1 MGNDEAQI
9 RKLVDTWMLAT
20 KNNDLET
27 VLKLMADDVVF
38 MVPGQEPFGKEQF
51 AVLSKNM
58 EGYRIDG
65 TSEVQ
70 EIQVLGEWAWM
81 RNRIRVTITQ
91 SSAAPIKRS
100 GYTLTILKKKPDG
113 DWVITRDANLVT
125 GERRK

>member
-1 MGNDEAQI
+1 MDGGTE
-9 RKLVDTWMLAT
+9 
-20 KNNDLET
+20 NNDLET

-70 EIQVLGEWAWM
+70 EIQVLGDWAWM
-81 RNRIRVTITQ
+81 R
-91 SSAAPIKRS
+91 
-100 GYTLTILKKKPDG
+100 KPDSRHG
-113 DWVITRDANLVT
+113 PPV
-125 GERRK
+125 ERRTDQKVRLYANDS